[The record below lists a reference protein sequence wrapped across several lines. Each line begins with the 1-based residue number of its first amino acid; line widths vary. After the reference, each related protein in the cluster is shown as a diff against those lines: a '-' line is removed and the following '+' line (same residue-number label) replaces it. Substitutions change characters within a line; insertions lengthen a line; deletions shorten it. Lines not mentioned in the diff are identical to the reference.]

1 MCEDMSIW
9 EIEKGWS
16 KYGLTFDKI
25 WLDVDIILAGER
37 ERIEGKRIRDE

>member
-1 MCEDMSIW
+1 MCEEMSIW

-37 ERIEGKRIRDE
+37 ERTEGKRKRDE